1 MSWPSTAARSFL
13 NAHIEFLYPLPRR
26 YPDRALGVPEDL
38 TSGRS
43 ISDVIV

>member
-1 MSWPSTAARSFL
+1 MQPGRYRLKRRVSMTAVSNL
-13 NAHIEFLYPLPRR
+13 PLS
-26 YPDRALGVPEDL
+26 LGVPEDL